1 MGTDRTRNTSPQSV
15 LGSIAVDSPSKSI
28 AKYSVQTT
36 SFPEENADDVPAA
49 REETPVLRRKY
60 PLGST
65 GFAIAQRSSTFSPI
79 VVQKVVRDY
88 DDHVELPSSA
98 PRKPPRTFEHESRY
112 ATISRSTD
120 EKAPLIFD
128 LGERSNSCA
137 DLTAGMNNALV
148 PTAFLQVEHERAR
161 IQHRSS
167 TLPDYTKQ
175 ALQNENIYEELKT
188 PSAPV
193 DKGHAPHFS
202 FDHQLPGTVRN
213 TFVPRESP
221 RRKGTHQSMSTSRSP
236 MKKVVSEPNLAQIDC
251 GKAPAAP
258 FFSPRGLLDRFKRI
272 LPVYSS
278 KQSLNEGSIV
288 SQPNASVVPVESDD
302 STSSSSDNNDETR
315 TSRLD
320 HVSRVKTIYDT
331 LGNVNPLLSLCT
343 DLGSPTVDEQSHT
356 LYDYVV
362 HLLPEHELGH
372 FANGTGC
379 LSSSNLDLHY
389 SSSSTGSLRFKYPF
403 DAKNEPTLKYFC
415 FPDHHDSNNNHEI
428 HPFTSK
434 PTTAPDYFRFTL
446 TDMHGRRQHGYCS
459 RFIRRGVC
467 NALCIISRYDMI
479 EFYQKILSTATEL
492 FVSYN
497 DDDARKFLVE
507 LYPHRPPNRG
517 DTIYVPT
524 STVGLYTLTCEHD
537 RRKQLIDSV
546 TLLKLS
552 TGKNERDCCSHSS
565 HMCSVLEN
573 IIKIFSAILYEQK
586 LIFIGNDL
594 GPLTR
599 LINTFLC
606 LLYPFSWPHT
616 YVPVLP
622 ALMLDIM
629 QAPTPYIIGILRS
642 CEHYLTENKD
652 LLMQDTSDLLIVDI
666 DHDRLRSINDYI
678 CNDFARGSI
687 DNLNLLGGSSTLPR
701 PKPIQILPKLFKL
714 DLKQELTL
722 LKKSRFSLSLDECQQ
737 RLRHV
742 FMSVFVQSC
751 YNYAEYLQP
760 TFDYERFISSKTR
773 TIEVFLEWFTRTQVF
788 QMFVRQKLDR
798 KTGHQLAATFDLACQ
813 TYRQSLSKSA
823 VQRITAKSVKRKA
836 ASRTHKQDVRL

>member
-1 MGTDRTRNTSPQSV
+1 M
-15 LGSIAVDSPSKSI
+15 
-28 AKYSVQTT
+28 
-36 SFPEENADDVPAA
+36 
-49 REETPVLRRKY
+49 
-60 PLGST
+60 
-65 GFAIAQRSSTFSPI
+65 
-79 VVQKVVRDY
+79 
-88 DDHVELPSSA
+88 HSSA

-112 ATISRSTD
+112 ATISKTN
-120 EKAPLIFD
+120 D

-137 DLTAGMNNALV
+137 DLTAGVALV
-148 PTAFLQVEHERAR
+148 TNAFLLVEHERAR

-175 ALQNENIYEELKT
+175 TLHNENIYEELKT

-213 TFVPRESP
+213 SFVPRESP
-221 RRKGTHQSMSTSRSP
+221 RKKTTHQSMTAPRSP
-236 MKKVVSEPNLAQIDC
+236 MKKVVSEPNLAKIDC
-251 GKAPAAP
+251 GKVPSAP

-288 SQPNASVVPVESDD
+288 SQPNTSVVTVESDD
-302 STSSSSDNNDETR
+302 STSSSSDNNDEIR

-343 DLGSPTVDEQSHT
+343 DVGSLAVDEQSHT

-362 HLLPEHELGH
+362 HLLPEQELGY

-389 SSSSTGSLRFKYPF
+389 SSSPTGSLRFKYPF

-415 FPDHHDSNNNHEI
+415 FPDYHDSNNNNNNHEI
-428 HPFTSK
+428 NPFTAKQKTS
-434 PTTAPDYFRFTL
+434 PDYFRFTL

-467 NALCIISRYDMI
+467 NALCVISRYDMI
-479 EFYQKILSTATEL
+479 EFYQKILFTATEL

-517 DTIYVPT
+517 DTIYIPT

-552 TGKNERDCCSHSS
+552 TGKNERDCSS
-565 HMCSVLEN
+565 
-573 IIKIFSAILYEQK
+573 
-586 LIFIGNDL
+586 G
-594 GPLTR
+594 
-599 LINTFLC
+599 
-606 LLYPFSWPHT
+606 
-616 YVPVLP
+616 
-622 ALMLDIM
+622 
-629 QAPTPYIIGILRS
+629 
-642 CEHYLTENKD
+642 
-652 LLMQDTSDLLIVDI
+652 
-666 DHDRLRSINDYI
+666 
-678 CNDFARGSI
+678 
-687 DNLNLLGGSSTLPR
+687 
-701 PKPIQILPKLFKL
+701 
-714 DLKQELTL
+714 
-722 LKKSRFSLSLDECQQ
+722 
-737 RLRHV
+737 
-742 FMSVFVQSC
+742 
-751 YNYAEYLQP
+751 
-760 TFDYERFISSKTR
+760 
-773 TIEVFLEWFTRTQVF
+773 
-788 QMFVRQKLDR
+788 
-798 KTGHQLAATFDLACQ
+798 
-813 TYRQSLSKSA
+813 
-823 VQRITAKSVKRKA
+823 
-836 ASRTHKQDVRL
+836 